1 MKTIAA
7 LFITLV
13 AASAEA
19 NNDVT
24 LDHPVFMCREAFY
37 AEMYQ
42 SRLNLSDI
50 DGAVLLAQEGG
61 CQPVPAGVPITIV
74 STKPKVIGVEVP
86 LYDMR
91 IPGFIPREQFQSR

>member
-1 MKTIAA
+1 MKIITSLLAA
-7 LFITLV
+7 LSTTSVF
-13 AASAEA
+13 A

-24 LDHPVFMCREAFY
+24 IDYPVFMCREAFY

-42 SRLNLSDI
+42 SRLNLRDI

-61 CQPVPAGVPITIV
+61 CQPVPTGVPITII
-74 STKPKVIGVEVP
+74 STHPKVIGVEVP

-91 IPGFIPREQFQSR
+91 IPGFIPREQFR